1 MDFLAQKQI
10 VVFTSKQYENIYI
23 YLNDVYEIK
32 YHDLFMLCASIGFRG
47 NNPLPIR
54 EKGREF
60 RSNYLSNAQRAT
72 AYSIILNDTT
82 IGKDLDRFGEE
93 DFPNIAKKV
102 LEDYAEGGMQ
112 ILVRDVLRSKFK
124 DGHLDKTHEEYD
136 LDIISYV
143 YEQSDVVP
151 F

>member
-1 MDFLAQKQI
+1 MDFLARKQI
-10 VVFTSKQYENIYI
+10 LVFTSKQYENIYI
-23 YLNDVYEIK
+23 YLKDVYEIK
-32 YHDLFMLCASIGFRG
+32 YHDLFMLSASIGFRN
-47 NNPLPIR
+47 NNPLPIG

-72 AYSIILNDTT
+72 AYSMILNHPTV
-82 IGKDLDRFGEE
+82 GKDLEKFNQE
-93 DFPNIAKKV
+93 DFPSIAKKI
-102 LEDYAEGGMQ
+102 LEEYAEGGMQ
-112 ILVRDVLRSKFK
+112 ILVRDVFRSKFK
-124 DGHLDKTHEEYD
+124 DGHLDKTYEEYD